1 MPNTQRAVSPTASDG
16 RPSVRF
22 EGGFNAK
29 SAARELVAAI
39 WDGIRLRCPAC
50 SKGPIWAAK
59 SRMNPACPECGAA
72 FERTSEGDFVGAIV
86 TAYAFI
92 SGFAILFLLLLN
104 QYTQMDIMVQI
115 ALSGGLSL
123 GLLLVFYRN
132 MRGVW
137 VALLVALTK
146 WLG

>member
-1 MPNTQRAVSPTASDG
+1 M
-16 RPSVRF
+16 
-22 EGGFNAK
+22 
-29 SAARELVAAI
+29 
-39 WDGIRLRCPAC
+39 
-50 SKGPIWAAK
+50 
-59 SRMNPACPECGAA
+59 
-72 FERTSEGDFVGAIV
+72 GAIV